1 MCINLYIICVR
12 NGQVESRNHGYL
24 DGVENGPLLE
34 HEEPPSAG
42 GAVGGVEN
50 DSNERAGNDEVSNAS
65 IYLDLENGSEITDVD
80 SSSVV
85 SGETGDEGPNRRHRR
100 TEVELLGAN
109 VCKETLRSGR
119 PRDFK

>member
-12 NGQVESRNHGYL
+12 NGQVESRNYGSL
-24 DGVENGPLLE
+24 DGVENGPLFE

-65 IYLDLENGSEITDVD
+65 IYLDLENGSEVTDVD

-85 SGETGDEGPNRRHRR
+85 SGETGDGGPNRRHRR

-119 PRDFK
+119 PRDFE